1 MSMSTSR
8 EPSEPGLTFDEAFRK
23 LKSRRIGE
31 RVEAE
36 AAMQSMGAEAVDGL
50 MAVIARAQRKRRTR
64 RRIYFGLVIV
74 FCLTAIPG
82 SILLILHAISTGNYG
97 ELGALGGILG
107 GGGGGILGGFAWLLN
122 PSANQIVASNMLARL
137 EDKRTVGP
145 LLLALQSSMDP
156 FARTS
161 AAAALLR
168 IAYKLH
174 EEDETHVDAEQ
185 RACLTRAIRGAD
197 PRREF
202 DYLAALLVLASKVG
216 DADTLAAIEP
226 LTNRTPANDREAS
239 VLEMARSAADQL
251 RTRVERSRDSATLL
265 RPTATQSSDSLLRP
279 MTAAPASDTQQ
290 QQLLRPTTADSPP
303 A

>member
-1 MSMSTSR
+1 MHTDMAREVS
-8 EPSEPGLTFDEAFRK
+8 EPSLSFEEAFRK

-36 AAMQSMGAEAVDGL
+36 TALQAMGAEAVEGL
-50 MAVIARAQRKRRTR
+50 MAIVSREQAKRNVR
-64 RRIYFGLVIV
+64 RRIYLSLVV
-74 FCLTAIPG
+74 LFCLTAIPA
-82 SILLILHAISTGNYG
+82 SILLILHAISTGEYG
-97 ELGALGGILG
+97 ELGALGAILG

-122 PSANQIVASNMLARL
+122 QSSDQIVANNMIARL

-226 LTNRTPANDREAS
+226 LTSRAPSNDREAS
-239 VLEMARSAADQL
+239 VLQMARESADQL
-251 RTRVERSRDSATLL
+251 RSRLARSRDSATLL
-265 RPTATQSSDSLLRP
+265 RPTADAASDSLLRP
-279 MTAAPASDTQQ
+279 MAAAPASDP
-290 QQLLRPTTADSPP
+290 QQLLRAATAESPP